1 MERGTKRHGDRGA
14 GERARE
20 RRGTDRARE
29 RKQKERERETHRE
42 RERRKEREREREK
55 KTHELL
61 QPGSFFLAS
70 IPRARA
76 SSKVLPSVF
85 ALVYAP
91 Q

>member
-1 MERGTKRHGDRGA
+1 MEI
-14 GERARE
+14 GEQVSAQE
-20 RRGTDRARE
+20 KEEGQT
-29 RKQKERERETHRE
+29 ERERENKKRE
-42 RERRKEREREREK
+42 RERHTEREREKKRKREREREK